1 VRKYQWNLLSMI
13 ALLVT
18 ISLLVSACEG
28 VAPPPSTSEAQS
40 ETQAEEPAAAVE
52 EAAAEEEAMEDEEPA
67 EEVAEASGKG
77 GDLVIA
83 FPISSEPAS
92 LDGHIDPYQPAWL
105 FDSFVTDPLVI
116 LDPNGEYQPALATSW
131 ESSPDGSSWTFF
143 LRDDVMFQD
152 GTPFNAEAV
161 KVNIERI
168 LAPETASAQMAADLG
183 PVSSVEVVDEYTV
196 KINYDEPWVTV
207 LDVARRMPIWS
218 PASMEQYSLAEYDKH
233 LVGTGPFLL
242 DEWVANDRLVFKKWE
257 DYGGWN
263 SIQKHEGPAHLDSVT
278 IRFIGE
284 EAVLGSMLG
293 TGDAD
298 VIRELP
304 SAYIGDYKDQPGF
317 DFVTGYQAGTGLQM
331 VINTRI
337 PPLDQAKFRQALL
350 YGTDQS
356 AANDLL
362 YDGTYLVSSGPLN
375 VVHPCFWEGAEDLY
389 PYDVDQATALLEE
402 VGYRDEDGDGIREAY
417 GVPGVEDGTPLTL
430 RWTVLHHAEIGEA
443 VQSQWR
449 QLGIDLKLEQ
459 VAGPIQLERVNAR
472 DFDLIYE
479 RLRTPD
485 PSVLDTVWNSR
496 WDEPGGWAWT
506 SFVDEELDETVGQLR
521 TVPDFSERCEL
532 AAKAQQIILDNAV
545 MLPTLSQPLFYGLS
559 DKVQDFEL
567 ASEGNYFFIH
577 NTYIEE

>member
-1 VRKYQWNLLSMI
+1 LRKYQWNLLPVLLMTV
-13 ALLVT
+13 ALLAA
-18 ISLLVSACEG
+18 ACQG
-28 VAPPPSTSEAQS
+28 IAPAPAPSQTQPEA
-40 ETQAEEPAAAVE
+40 QAEEPAD
-52 EAAAEEEAMEDEEPA
+52 AAAEEVSEEAMA
-67 EEVAEASGKG
+67 EEMAESADRG

-83 FPISSEPAS
+83 FPASSEPAS

-116 LDPNGEYQPALATSW
+116 LDANGDYQPALATSW
-131 ESSPDGSSWTFF
+131 ESSPDGSSWTFN

-161 KVNIERI
+161 KLNIERI

-183 PVSSVEVVDEYTV
+183 PVSSVEIVDEYTV
-196 KINYDEPWVTV
+196 QLNYDEPWVTV

-218 PASMEQYSLAEYDKH
+218 PAAMEQYGLADFDKN

-242 DEWVANDRLVFKKWE
+242 EEWIPNDRIVFKKWE
-257 DYGGWN
+257 EYGGWN
-263 SIQKHEGPAHLDSVT
+263 SIQNHEGPAYLDSVT
-278 IRFIGE
+278 VRFIGE

-304 SAYIGDYKDQPGF
+304 TTYIGDYKDQEGYE
-317 DFVTGYQAGTGLQM
+317 FVTGYQAGTGLQM

-337 PPLDQAKFRQALL
+337 PPLDQVKFRQALL
-350 YGTDQS
+350 YGTDQT

-375 VVHPCFWEGAEDLY
+375 VVHPCFWDGAADLY
-389 PYDVDQATALLEE
+389 PYDVEQAEALLEE

-449 QLGIDLKLEQ
+449 PLGIDLQLEQ
-459 VAGPIQLERVNAR
+459 IAGPIQLERVNAR

-479 RLRTPD
+479 RQRTPD
-485 PSVLDTVWNSR
+485 PLILDMVWNSR

-506 SFVDEELDETVGQLR
+506 GYVNEELDEAVGQLR
-521 TVPDFSERCEL
+521 SVSDFAERCAL
-532 AAKAQQIILDNAV
+532 AEKAQQIILEDAV
-545 MLPTLSQPLFYGLS
+545 MLPTLSQPVFYALS
-559 DKVQDFEL
+559 DKVKDFEL
-567 ASEGNYFFIH
+567 ASEGNYFFVH